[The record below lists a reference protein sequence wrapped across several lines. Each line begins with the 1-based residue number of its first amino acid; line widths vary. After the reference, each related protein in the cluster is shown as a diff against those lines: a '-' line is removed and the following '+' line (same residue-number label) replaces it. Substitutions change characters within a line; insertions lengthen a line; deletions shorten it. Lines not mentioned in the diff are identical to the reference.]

1 VAAALQPLLP
11 DPRMPAS
18 APSMPADA
26 AALRRLPRFESAMRE
41 AAHSTVAL
49 YNGNRVLNALM
60 NDRARA
66 LFSHV
71 ALYLHYGGY
80 GGGAGATSGLT
91 VGALRDICVELDL
104 CSRGRCE
111 VLLTLMRGAGFFVAV
126 PTTDKRRR
134 PLAPTEKLLALHR
147 QRWGGNFRALSHIRT
162 DAERHCAALEDPA
175 FVRRFVLALGE
186 RFVAGW
192 RIIDQVPE
200 LASIVDRNAGIVILL
215 SLALQ
220 GGGDAPFPPT
230 EPVPLS
236 INALAKSFAVSRKHV
251 LTLLRDA
258 EGQGLLVRG
267 GPGMGEVRFLPRGR
281 DAISDFFAT
290 VFLYLLQCAEQ
301 AGCDAG
307 G

>member
-1 VAAALQPLLP
+1 MTVP
-11 DPRMPAS
+11 

-26 AALRRLPRFESAMRE
+26 AALRRHPGFEDAMRE
-41 AAHSTVAL
+41 AARSAVAL
-49 YNGNRVLNALM
+49 YSGNRALNVLM

-71 ALYLHYGGY
+71 ALYLHY

-104 CSRGRCE
+104 CSGGRCE

-126 PTTDKRRR
+126 PTADKRRR

-147 QRWGGNFRALSHIRT
+147 QRWGGNLRALSHMWT
-162 DAERHCAALEDPA
+162 DVERHCAALEDPA
-175 FVRRFVLALGE
+175 FVRHFVLALGE

-192 RIIDQVPE
+192 RIIDHVPE

-220 GGGDAPFPPT
+220 GAGDAPFPP
-230 EPVPLS
+230 EAPVPLS
-236 INALAKSFAVSRKHV
+236 INALAKTFAVSRKHV

-258 EGQGLLVRG
+258 EAQGLLVRG
-267 GPGMGEVRFLPRGR
+267 GPGMGEVRFLPLGR
-281 DAISDFFAT
+281 DAVAEFFAT
-290 VFLYLLQCAEQ
+290 LFLYLLQCAEE
-301 AGCDAG
+301 AGRHSG